1 MNLANKYMENKNA
14 NLANELLDELKL
26 DDIIDTTVGEKKAIS
41 DQSIINDL
49 KERDGNSWTDERE
62 K

>member
-49 KERDGNSWTDERE
+49 KKRDGNSWTDERE

>member
-1 MNLANKYMENKNA
+1 MNLANKYMENKHA
-14 NLANELLDELKL
+14 NLAYELLDELKL